1 MGMCCKS
8 IWPCALALIALYGV
22 GATYRSESL
31 LPRDADRLYRFTEQ
45 TISVHVAAPD
55 TVAIEGRRALAI
67 MSLDYRICYAYR
79 PGSISAGIG
88 AAAHD
93 RPEVRHSPS
102 VCVVPRTAR
111 VGERRTK
118 DNRMRTLIRPRSR
131 SGLRRGR
138 RVGRSAGSAPG
149 RRWVVLAVALLAV
162 LVMLPNQHARAGTDP
177 WSDGAV
183 PRDDA
188 GSLGD
193 GPTDSTR
200 MNADGHGT
208 LALPGSS
215 SSFDGADTFDC
226 ELVDDKPTS
235 NGGKPTI
242 TITDWP
248 TSVTEGEPINITLTR
263 TEDAQGEFPRAQGR
277 CSSFRDR
284 ADDRQTV
291 VEFRGF

>member
-1 MGMCCKS
+1 
-8 IWPCALALIALYGV
+8 
-22 GATYRSESL
+22 
-31 LPRDADRLYRFTEQ
+31 
-45 TISVHVAAPD
+45 
-55 TVAIEGRRALAI
+55 

-93 RPEVRHSPS
+93 RPEVRGSPS
-102 VCVVPRTAR
+102 VCIVPRTAR
-111 VGERRTK
+111 AGERRTK
-118 DNRMRTLIRPRSR
+118 DNRMRTLIGPRSG
-131 SGLRRGR
+131 SRRGR
-138 RVGRSAGSAPG
+138 RVDRSAGSAPG
-149 RRWVVLAVALLAV
+149 RRWVVLAVVLLAA

-177 WSDGAV
+177 WSDGAA

-200 MNADGHGT
+200 MNADPHGT

-215 SSFDGADTFDC
+215 SSFDGADTFEC
-226 ELVDDKPTS
+226 ELVDDKPPS
-235 NGGKPTI
+235 NVVGPMI
-242 TITDWP
+242 TITYWP
-248 TSVTEGEPINITLTR
+248 TSVIEGEPINITLTR
-263 TEDAQGEFPRAQGR
+263 TEDAREQVPRAQGR
-277 CSSFRDR
+277 CSSFRGR